1 MTTSPNQTNSYL
13 EGYRDMDRLPETMRS
28 GLFDTE
34 QVTGQ
39 DITINDVIVLPGSN
53 IQSYSTKELAP
64 YTVKTIA
71 HVSPGKH
78 GGARNTVQC
87 VNQVSGIIQLTV
99 WVSSTIIY
107 KPIFIKGVVAIVDR
121 SGNQTWTGMV
131 VDTTNPDVI
140 GYSESMS
147 IDVRELE
154 KSSRKTINRD
164 EFNFQVWGG
173 CLTFTSRNKNQSD

>member
-1 MTTSPNQTNSYL
+1 MSSTPNQTNSYF
-13 EGYRDMDRLPETMRS
+13 EAYRDINRLSQSQRS
-28 GLFDTE
+28 GLFNTE

-39 DITINDVIVLPGSN
+39 DITVNDVIVLPGSD
-53 IQSYSTKELAP
+53 IQSYSTKTLVP
-64 YTVKTIA
+64 YVVKSIA

-107 KPIFIKGVVAIVDR
+107 KPIFIKGVVSIIDR
-121 SGNQTWTGMV
+121 SNSQTWTGMV
-131 VDTTNPDVI
+131 VDTTCPEVVS
-140 GYSESMS
+140 YSESIS
-147 IDVRELE
+147 IDVKELE

-173 CLTFTSRNKNQSD
+173 CLTFTSRNKNQSE